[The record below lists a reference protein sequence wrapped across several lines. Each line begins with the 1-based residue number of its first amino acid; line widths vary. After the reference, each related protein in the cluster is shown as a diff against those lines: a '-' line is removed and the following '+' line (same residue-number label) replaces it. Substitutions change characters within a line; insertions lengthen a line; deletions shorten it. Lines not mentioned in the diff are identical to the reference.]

1 MPVIVSKNRL
11 SAAKV
16 CSAEDNI
23 YYNLAENLNVFS
35 NLDPAKPLGEKVDL
49 SANLPVDAGHNFSG
63 HCLYK
68 DVHDKYEEYKKI
80 AVLDDG
86 FTALNIKKNLNIVLI
101 DRTKDIFNQNVIPAG
116 VLREPLAALKYAD
129 IIIITKNTEQ
139 TGDIA
144 KIAVQNLEKDIRKF
158 NKSCPIFYSYYKPV
172 NLLGGGGA
180 QKPLS
185 FDSLKDNQMQI
196 LTVCAIGNPDYFYD
210 NLISCGI
217 KIGGKFEFEDHHRY
231 AEQDL
236 ILLKSA
242 VNLNNPYIIITT
254 LKDYVK
260 LKKFGGQEDYKDIIE
275 KVYYLDFELVID
287 KLFFGFIYD
296 SYKKY
301 VEKTNPESIPYII
314 KN

>member
-1 MPVIVSKNRL
+1 M
-11 SAAKV
+11 
-16 CSAEDNI
+16 
-23 YYNLAENLNVFS
+23 
-35 NLDPAKPLGEKVDL
+35 GEKIDL

-86 FTALNIKKNLNIVLI
+86 VTALNIKKNLNIVLI

-301 VEKTNPESIPYII
+301 VEKTNPESLPYII